1 MLPMLYD
8 VCPAR
13 QRNIHMESMI
23 GEGQEIMF
31 LAQNWLKLLA
41 ILAGHPQPTQNL
53 SLRKTLEVIH
63 PLSTQGRTSLC
74 WLCYWRSPHKLRHF
88 FVFWNFLCVQACL
101 QTQSLPLTYKTLLS
115 SIHLNKRDLLQPRG
129 STHWQRPEPAFPS
142 PALFSPMCAMNF
154 LFLSSRPDVF
164 PL

>member
-1 MLPMLYD
+1 
-8 VCPAR
+8 
-13 QRNIHMESMI
+13 MESMI

-74 WLCYWRSPHKLRHF
+74 
-88 FVFWNFLCVQACL
+88 
-101 QTQSLPLTYKTLLS
+101 
-115 SIHLNKRDLLQPRG
+115 
-129 STHWQRPEPAFPS
+129 
-142 PALFSPMCAMNF
+142 
-154 LFLSSRPDVF
+154 
-164 PL
+164 